1 MRDNEFG
8 VSADFIE
15 MPTKSAAGNAVAL
28 NMVTSDGLGY
38 VEALPNRQA
47 QTVQASIERGLAY
60 FRRLSGGKKCTKR
73 ISFFVFI
80 RTEIKVFLEL
90 FLSTRGH
97 WRFHGYKPL
106 RKDMILI
113 PTLGSRLVM
122 GNCLRWRRL
131 FYLMPLVQ
139 DTRMNPCGMSR

>member
-1 MRDNEFG
+1 MLKRKAYYETFPGLRSLSFWAPKRNEFG
-8 VSADFIE
+8 VSGDFIE
-15 MPTKSAAGNAVAL
+15 MPTKSAAGKAAAL
-28 NMVTSDGLGY
+28 NLVTSDGLGY

-97 WRFHGYKPL
+97 WRFHGYKLL
-106 RKDMILI
+106 RKDMILM
-113 PTLGSRLVM
+113 PTLGPRAVYVM
-122 GNCLRWRRL
+122 ENC
-131 FYLMPLVQ
+131 
-139 DTRMNPCGMSR
+139 